1 MLRVRWK
8 PEFLFL
14 AVFTLT
20 MGCNGKATTQPVTA
34 LPSVTFTTIKPSDTP
49 IPLSN
54 RSNPS
59 TTTGT
64 PIIPTPTVDLLFE
77 IVRLPANSGILSAL
91 LKEEAKKAYLMG
103 YKPVVEFDAPW

>member
-1 MLRVRWK
+1 MLRLRWK

-20 MGCNGKATTQPVTA
+20 MGCNGKATNQSVTA
-34 LPSVTFTTIKPSDTP
+34 LPSVTFTTIKPSGTP
-49 IPLSN
+49 IPLSDL
-54 RSNPS
+54 SNPS

-64 PIIPTPTVDLLFE
+64 PIIPTPTVDLPFE
-77 IVRLPANSGILSAL
+77 IVRLPPNSGILSTL
-91 LKEEAKKAYLMG
+91 LMAEAQKAYAMG

>member
-1 MLRVRWK
+1 MLRIRWK
-8 PEFLFL
+8 PGFLFL

-34 LPSVTFTTIKPSDTP
+34 LPSINSTTIKPSDTP
-49 IPLSN
+49 LPLSN

-64 PIIPTPTVDLLFE
+64 PIIPIPTVDLPFT
-77 IVRLPANSGILSAL
+77 IVRIFPSRVDLSERLAQ
-91 LKEEAKKAYLMG
+91 EVHKADQLG
-103 YKPVVEFDAPW
+103 YTPVVEFDAHW